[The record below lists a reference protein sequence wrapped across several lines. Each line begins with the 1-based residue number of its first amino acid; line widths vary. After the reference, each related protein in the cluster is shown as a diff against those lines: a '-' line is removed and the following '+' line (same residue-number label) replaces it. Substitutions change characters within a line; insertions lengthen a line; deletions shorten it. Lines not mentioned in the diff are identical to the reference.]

1 MSQDV
6 RKLGCRIAQVP
17 LYNFFFFFFVFRFQ
31 TDIMLSIV
39 GVAKA
44 FDDVLEPNPVL
55 VELCKEYFGTAALN
69 SSKMKFALVCCKYIE
84 TLYWLHRILF
94 SKA

>member
-1 MSQDV
+1 MSEN
-6 RKLGCRIAQVP
+6 LGVGLHKFHCIT
-17 LYNFFFFFFVFRFQ
+17 FFFFFVFRFQ

-84 TLYWLHRILF
+84 TLY
-94 SKA
+94 